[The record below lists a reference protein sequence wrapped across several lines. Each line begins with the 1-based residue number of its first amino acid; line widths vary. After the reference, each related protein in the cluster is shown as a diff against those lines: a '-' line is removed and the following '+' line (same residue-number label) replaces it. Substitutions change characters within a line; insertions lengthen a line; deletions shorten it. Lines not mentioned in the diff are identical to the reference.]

1 MPSLPRLSALRARLM
16 EPSTR
21 IGIVFLVGLTGHQV
35 SIEWAQNAIDGV
47 LLLLSLY
54 EIWRKEQTQGGPE

>member
-1 MPSLPRLSALRARLM
+1 M